1 MITHVDLPH
10 VERGARKDWPSC
22 LLSGRT
28 PIWVMMMML
37 IMNMMRMMIRARGS
51 LGRDLLI
58 LGDDDLML
66 IMIIV
71 LIIMIMLAMVAS

>member
-1 MITHVDLPH
+1 
-10 VERGARKDWPSC
+10 
-22 LLSGRT
+22 
-28 PIWVMMMML
+28 MMMML